1 MFVKRNHCKSELIV
15 GNTYLIM
22 GNDGSTRD
30 SDGRY
35 VAIHETSVLPESTV
49 KKWTKVTAI
58 SFFFPSMKYLL
69 DSKTWV
75 EQKPTA
81 SACLASV
88 KKEFCRGFKMF
99 MKEYQVDGCDV

>member
-49 KKWTKVTAI
+49 KKMDQGHCYFLFLSQHEV
-58 SFFFPSMKYLL
+58 P
-69 DSKTWV
+69 V
-75 EQKPTA
+75 
-81 SACLASV
+81 
-88 KKEFCRGFKMF
+88 GFKDMGRAEANRLS
-99 MKEYQVDGCDV
+99 MLSVSQKGIL